1 MRRIGLHLRL
11 ETTLVEVIQRALKL
25 NVDFFQCFLTLK
37 TAGRVVPLN
46 SSDIKQFIVLRRQ
59 YFKEMYLHVSYWVN
73 PSTINY
79 NPHRLLK
86 KELSLAKKLE
96 FTHVIFHPGSAK
108 GTLKV
113 QEGIDALASMLNK
126 FMKKE
131 PSFTFVLEN
140 VAQKFPSI
148 GGDIDHFHL
157 LLEKLDNVDRIR
169 FCIDTAH
176 AFSFGYNIVDEDEQD
191 KFIVCLDKKIGLERI
206 CLIHLNDNQ
215 EDLGSHIDR
224 HASIG
229 SGKIG
234 LEPLKRFVMHPKL
247 RHIPILSEPPIMSE
261 KDLEAEL
268 KKIVGWNK

>member
-1 MRRIGLHLRL
+1 LRRIGLHLRL

-229 SGKIG
+229 TGKIG

>member
-229 SGKIG
+229 TGKIG

-268 KKIVGWNK
+268 KKIVGWHK

>member
-1 MRRIGLHLRL
+1 LRRIGLHLRL